1 MNRWSIILL
10 AVFLGAVLLAL
21 SVPRLRSNFAYLRV
35 DNALR
40 NHWDSRPIPP
50 DGYPELLESAQKSIA
65 ELDDGRYREGLA
77 WLRHLHAQS
86 LGLDTPQGQEELR
99 LSKLAFEDALGSTP
113 ASPRNWLQLGWI
125 NATIDDSKGGISS
138 AIEAWSM
145 SVLTG
150 RAERHLLVN
159 RLELGLRY
167 ADFLAEDDPDLLRDQ
182 LLLAWRYRR
191 GQVKTA
197 ILSSGSHLK
206 TIRGLLY
213 LQAPGVLDAMEQAHD
228 KHR

>member
-1 MNRWSIILL
+1 MNRWFIILL
-10 AVFLGAVLLAL
+10 ATLLGAVLLAL
-21 SVPRLRSNFAYLRV
+21 SVPRLRSDFVYLRV

-40 NHWDSRPIPP
+40 NHWVSRPIPR
-50 DGYPELLESAQKSIA
+50 DRYPELLQAAQTSIA
-65 ELDDGRYREGLA
+65 VLDDGRYRDSLA
-77 WLRHLHAQS
+77 WLQYLYAQS
-86 LGLDTPQGQEELR
+86 LGLDSPQRQDELR
-99 LSKLAFEDALGSTP
+99 LAKPAFEAALSSTP

-125 NATIDDSKGGISS
+125 NATIGDPKSGISS
-138 AIEAWSM
+138 VIEAWRM

-150 RAERHLLVN
+150 RAERHLLVS

-167 ADFLAEDDPDLLRDQ
+167 AEFLTEDDLDLLRDQ

-191 GQVKTA
+191 GQVKTS
-197 ILSSGSHLK
+197 ILSSGSDLK

-213 LQAPGVLDAMEQAHD
+213 LQAPDVLDEMEQAHD